1 MALEFNADKEILKSS
16 SLKIKNDNSLNL
28 RLGGG
33 ADEKSAMFAQLSQ
46 DVDKLVRVGINTV
59 NPQYELDIEGQI
71 RTTTSIISDTARINN
86 LDIDTIVNPQL
97 NLKAPNLQS
106 FVDPETGSTFFPTA
120 ETPAFDDDSNKVA
133 TTNFVYN
140 IATNDVGG
148 RIYVSEQI
156 GNDDFDGRSAT
167 KPVRTIK
174 KAAQIAGTTPDKETL
189 IVAGGDYLEDNPISI
204 PDKCSVVGDNIRLC
218 IIRPQNPNKHMFKN
232 QNENYMIGVT
242 FRDKI
247 EVVDGFEK
255 PVGTWDYAY
264 VFDDKQRMYYD
275 KTLGGQFGREF
286 PIGYQ
291 IFGEGIFQ
299 VQFDRAST
307 NDPVFEVGDEIVG
320 VATGGRAIIREVSF
334 GLPDSLNVA
343 DQTSV
348 DKGFITVD
356 TVRGALE
363 QGDTFR
369 YTPVPAVGA
378 IRWTPET
385 AYTLGQQVFTDNV
398 LYDVSVAGTSGS
410 SEPSHQSGAA
420 LNGTVELS
428 FNTSIPQY
436 QFVATNIK
444 SLRPEGEVT
453 EHVTDHPN
461 YLIEN
466 CYYDSAY
473 PDWLFFRT
481 QNYHTFEEGQ
491 WVEFTD
497 LPSSGAGGDL
507 NRFNGRQYVTK
518 RVEEVD
524 GFSKVFAVFKDTPS
538 QLGSQAVPFSLTV
551 YGAVVT
557 SSDNYVKFSLLNSPF
572 KFDESERV
580 GHRFLDGA
588 DLIRRNK
595 EFIADE
601 AVIRTKAKY
610 SSLIIPNEDQCKT
623 DVKHLL
629 NAVQYD
635 LSHGGNAATLEA
647 ANYYK
652 EGNAL
657 LHISGQLTETRYAFE
672 QARELAVLAIRNRIQ
687 RFNGANL
694 TAISA
699 SLGGTVNAVQ
709 WVNTQFI
716 AVGNSGLLAT
726 SPDGQTWT
734 IQTNPIS
741 GADYNDIIWNGNTTV
756 VIGGAGGQGVVIT
769 STTGANWAIAEN
781 ALGSATIQTIAW
793 DDNEQ
798 WVGFGGTQ
806 WFSSDNGQEWTARG
820 SFVPVNGSGTHT
832 VVDVIWD
839 YKNTQF
845 VAVGSG
851 GSAYTSSDGVVWT
864 ERTTTATTFS
874 GITANEDILIAA
886 SGDLIYTSTDGQTWT
901 LGIAAEFVGDRY
913 ADARDLILANKQ
925 MIAEIAVNKM
935 LANNPGF
942 SIPTGNQACKD
953 DVMDFLEAMT
963 LNLQYGGNDR
973 VYDAANLYVTGAHV
987 SGEED
992 ESVEVFGY
1000 VETLAIQAMRNE
1012 PFNTSDVQNYASGL
1026 LQSFDNNVTIDSNSP
1041 YCTNVANAITTYM
1054 QILYGAIGTTG
1065 SPGNLTAVT
1074 RTPAG
1079 KNNNEL
1085 YHDGYQF
1092 WLSTDDGILN
1102 SYDGRRW
1109 FEVANTAGINFTVLG
1124 SSYDAFVSF
1133 ATATSKFYYSTT
1145 LVNAGTSTETTFRD
1159 TTISNTYEANRD
1171 YVCANVTSAI
1181 YTYFDIIDTVISGG
1195 TAPDRILPEKS
1206 FEDNGTKFVT
1216 FARNFLDLP
1225 IIEASPYIFNS
1236 SVISFLGGSGCEI
1249 DGAKVADPNVIRP
1262 GLPPQG
1268 KSMVAAAFTIISFGG
1283 VGYRVINDGY
1293 TQLVSVFCIFTYDGC
1308 VVESGG
1314 YASLT
1319 NSASNFGIFSL
1330 RATGFRENAYSFDI
1344 GKVDDVTFDLIGVP
1358 TFDISQLNSE
1368 PREHYIIKVDGI
1380 KPVLRSGNNN
1390 PEYFI
1395 DAVIQATNTDALV
1408 QADAQMYLIGN
1419 ENRYTDAAVL
1429 IENNKKYIAEEAF
1442 YTVLYSNVYSF
1453 QANYAKCIRDT
1464 ELIVQAI
1471 ADDIRDD
1478 GNAFTWD
1485 AGKSYIENN
1494 TVAHI
1499 TGYAAGTK
1507 AVFDEAVSL
1516 CKKAINNQLRE
1527 IGTTL
1532 TGAETTAGYYV
1543 AQYTTVAPYIDL
1555 AVIHDV
1561 SSPAGAVGTASDLYS
1576 TSDCANVQ
1584 AAIDTL
1590 NTLIDEILD
1599 NPTVT
1604 TPLPSGAV
1612 RDNGQFLLDNS
1623 TRYKLLNH
1631 PINLHRPS
1639 ICNSSSHTWEF
1650 SGSGVD
1656 YNALPQNGGKR
1667 GSEDTA
1673 DYEQVSQQNGRVY
1686 ASGTD
1691 ELGNFKVGYFANIE
1705 NRTGNIT
1712 FGGTVEIEEVAFLKI
1727 KGGDIEIVGF
1737 SGDEKLGD
1745 ITLGST
1751 ELNSDRILAT
1761 QASIREYITNNYG
1774 NYKNKPYGTTPSPGN
1789 LVQLDSTGRINIDQ
1803 IPALRPFNV
1812 FTVAD
1817 LQARLDLEGA
1827 LAGDIVI
1834 QLAPNNI
1841 SYILNNDTYA
1851 QILEFTPD
1859 ASYTFSVNDVVSGS
1873 PSTAQGTVIEYTHG
1887 ELSPNVSIISGGNS
1901 YTTAPTITVGIEYAN
1916 NTVYTAGQQIAN
1928 GGNLYTVATNGT
1940 SATSGSGPSHT
1951 SGTQTDGTVDFEY
1964 VGTQATVTAQIDNNR
1979 VSVINVTNR
1988 GSGYTSVPVLNID
2001 NTGTGGTGAS
2011 ATVSIRSRLHVTLIG
2026 NVKFAVADDIQDFSG
2041 TPQTVAVTNVVN
2053 TSGQLESNWV
2063 QLTSTNIDAGSIT
2076 TGIINPA
2083 RLANITSNYPASS
2096 NTYLRGDSKFVP
2108 VVSSIRKNA
2117 AETPLVISSSNQR
2130 STYIGSVEII
2140 DGGENYGISTLGG
2153 GTGTL
2158 QSQQVV
2164 GGAGEG
2170 FLADFTVSDGAVKSI
2185 AVTNGGTGYR
2195 LVVDENVT
2203 PVVFAEEPPTVI
2215 FKDGNGNVL
2224 VNVVAK
2230 AITTNG
2236 SVTEIRILDGGSGFT
2251 SAPNI
2256 EFTGVGNSAAAT
2268 ATIADGVISR
2278 VAVVEGGLNYNADF
2292 SITTLPA
2299 AITNPN
2305 GDDDADLEAKV
2316 ADTSKIFNDITIDIK
2331 RGDNLTIAGDD
2342 FSNLGVWRFYKEQW
2356 NFGPDGA
2363 ITLKEGA
2370 GSGLDADQLDGEDK
2384 EFYTD
2389 ASNIDAGTLGP
2400 DYLSGEYIIDITG
2413 QAGTALNLTI
2423 SDVRQQTL
2431 APSNAPL
2438 GTSAAWKKNTDDGLL
2453 DGGTDHTKY
2462 TTRRGIG
2469 TGTTFDG
2476 YAITQFAFT
2485 DNNNQWIRGHGGNF
2499 VGSIAITKSGNGYT
2513 PGEYKAVELG
2523 GGEGHGL
2530 KANITVGTNGKITS
2544 VIIVD
2549 TGYGYNLTGNAP
2561 PTFTCVLPTNIFGVD
2576 NGRQYDSGWVRWASG
2591 QSYNIGQ
2598 KVYVPETIGF
2608 GRLYDVVT
2616 AGTSGTQ
2623 EPSHTSGTAQATSG
2637 TAVYDYAG
2645 SLGAELTATLAT
2657 VSANQW
2663 SSWYKLWSSGNDG
2676 AGSDLDA
2683 GFLRGK
2689 SDTFLRSGTNMN
2701 YGYLSNRRL
2710 PGNLSPKSITDS
2722 VSITRFNPN
2731 VQINNGSIY
2740 EFIIDNL
2747 LLTADDLQMLDTGS
2761 SSANALGQTFFTLN
2775 LYTDTNVN
2783 QGTINILDVVPEY
2796 EANYVWEVGYSA
2808 VTAVDFDPETLY
2820 TQGQLV
2826 YSIIAGTLGEDVY
2839 LYEVTTA
2846 GESGTVSL
2854 SHTSGT
2860 VTNGTAAFRFVS
2872 TGIPPSRE
2880 VQYNNNIYNTDEF
2893 IRTPKV
2899 YDNNLVLGIGTL
2911 VIANQNLYEVTTA
2924 GTTSSSGNGPSHNTG
2939 TATDGSVGFTYVS
2952 PRPNIIPIHGPADGS
2967 QNGVTWLRSSQLS
2980 HTRVTAELI
2989 SGILNNTVVKFG
3001 TAVEPATYFPIADF
3015 GITSSNAY
3023 SINKH
3028 KLHTDGTGNPVITLG
3043 NESEARSGQIRFNSS
3058 GNAFTLPSGD
3068 PNPDGYDV
3076 RIIATGGT
3084 STVGTGTINFQA
3096 NAAQVNGNNIW
3107 HAGNITFGVGI
3118 DSVNQVYDTG
3128 ANSKGV
3134 IRDSNG
3140 NIGFNYAYGDLI
3152 GSASEN
3158 LPLSGGTLTGQLK
3171 QQVTDSTAWS
3181 ASVTG
3186 QYSYEPYPQEL
3197 AVYNTEAGNS
3207 STFAGLWLQ
3216 AGRASDGARISS
3228 ARIAAVKAG
3237 DYQTDLVFG
3246 VRDTTFYERV
3256 RIRYN
3261 GNVGIGVTAANI
3273 TSKLTVNASGGAGWN
3288 QAASGAGVLFKNFDV
3303 DSGYPSFLT
3312 LDNAFDRDIGMAFA
3326 RQGTTRWVLF
3336 NDGAS
3341 SPNDIFRIT
3350 NSNGD
3355 YVFSMYQRSD
3365 AADVTTSRV
3374 GMYTGTNVPTHTL
3387 TVNGTFSAKS
3397 KSFLI
3402 DHPTKENYKL
3412 QHGSLEGP
3420 EHGVYVRG
3428 RVTDGVITLPDYWL
3442 QLVDE
3447 DTITV
3452 QLTAIGDSGNR
3463 WVIDVADNKVTTGG
3477 GAAFYFVQAERKDV
3491 PKMEVEMEI
3500 KEVQE

>member
-1 MALEFNADKEILKSS
+1 MALEFNADKEILKSN
-16 SLKIKNDNSLNL
+16 SLKIKNDTSLNL

-33 ADEKSAMFAQLSQ
+33 ADEKSALYAQLSQ
-46 DVDKLVRVGINTV
+46 DVDKLVRVGINTGT
-59 NPQYELDIEGQI
+59 PQYELDVEGQI
-71 RTTTSIISDTARINN
+71 RTTTSIISDTAKINN
-86 LDIDTIVNPQL
+86 LDIDTIVNAKL

-106 FVDPETGSTFFPTA
+106 FVDPETGDTFFPTS
-120 ETPAFDDDSNKVA
+120 ETAAFDDDSNKVA
-133 TTNFVYN
+133 TTKFVYN

-174 KAAQIAGTTPDKETL
+174 RGAQIAGTTPDKETL

-264 VFDDKQRMYYD
+264 VFDDKQRIYYD

-291 IFGEGIFQ
+291 IFGEGIFRI
-299 VQFDRAST
+299 QFDRASQ
-307 NDPVFEVGDEIVG
+307 NDPAFEVGDEIVG
-320 VATGGRAIIREVSF
+320 TATGGRALITEISY
-334 GLPDSLNVA
+334 GLPDSLNEVE
-343 DQTSV
+343 QTTL

-363 QGDTFR
+363 QLDTFR
-369 YTPVPAVGA
+369 YTPIPAVGA
-378 IRWTPET
+378 IRWSPET
-385 AYTLGQQVFTDNV
+385 AYTLGQQVFTDNT
-398 LYDVSVAGTSGS
+398 LYDVSIAGTSGT

-436 QFVATNIK
+436 QFTASNIR
-444 SLRPEGEVT
+444 SLRPEGEVVQ
-453 EHVTDHPN
+453 HVTDHPN

-466 CYYDSAY
+466 CWFDSAD
-473 PDWLFFRT
+473 PDWLYFRT
-481 QNYHTFEEGQ
+481 QQYHTFEEGQ

-497 LPSSGAGGDL
+497 LPSAGAAGDL

-518 RVEEVD
+518 RVEEID

-538 QLGSQAVPFSLTV
+538 ELGSKAVPFSLTV

-557 SSDNYVKFSLLNSPF
+557 SSDNYVRFSLLNSPF
-572 KFDESERV
+572 KFEESEVV

-588 DLIRRNK
+588 DLIRRNR

-601 AVIRTKAKY
+601 AVIRTKAKFPG
-610 SSLIIPNEDQCKT
+610 LIIPSEDQCKT
-623 DVKHLL
+623 DIKHVL

-635 LSHGGNAATLEA
+635 LSHGGNAATIEA
-647 ANYYK
+647 ARNYY

-657 LHISGQLTETRYAFE
+657 IHISGQLQETRYAFE
-672 QARELAVLAIRNRIQ
+672 QAREMAVLAIRNRIQ
-687 RFNGANL
+687 YLNGANL
-694 TAISA
+694 TAISN
-699 SLGGTVNAVQ
+699 SLGGTINAVQ

-716 AVGNSGLLAT
+716 ACGDGGLLAT
-726 SPDGQTWT
+726 SPDGEVWT
-734 IQTNPIS
+734 TQTNPLP
-741 GADYNDIIWNGNTTV
+741 GADYKDIVWNGVTTV
-756 VIGGAGGQGVVIT
+756 VIGGASGQGVVIT
-769 STTGANWAIAEN
+769 TNNGVNWAVAESG
-781 ALGSATIQTIAW
+781 LGSAIIETIAW
-793 DDNEQ
+793 DDDQQ

-820 SFVPVNGSGTHT
+820 SFVPVNGSGTHN
-832 VVDVIWD
+832 VIDVIWD
-839 YKNTQF
+839 YKNSQF

-851 GSAYTSSDGVVWT
+851 GSAYTSSDGVTWT
-864 ERTTTATTFS
+864 ERTTTATLFS
-874 GITANEDILIAA
+874 GITGNEDILIAA
-886 SGDLIYTSTDGQTWT
+886 SGTVIYKSTDGVNWE
-901 LGIAAEFVGDRY
+901 LGVAGELVSDRY
-913 ADARDLILANKQ
+913 ADAADLILANKQ
-925 MIAEIAVNKM
+925 IIAEIAVNKM

-953 DVMDFLEAMT
+953 DVIDFLEAMIID
-963 LNLQYGGNDR
+963 LQYGGNDQT
-973 VYDAANLYVTGAHV
+973 YDAANLYVNGSHIQ
-987 SGEED
+987 GEED

-1000 VETLAIQAMRNE
+1000 AESLAIAAMRNE
-1012 PFNTSDVQNYASGL
+1012 EFPLSDVQNYASGL
-1026 LQSFDNNVTIDSNSP
+1026 LQNFDNTIIVDTNSP
-1041 YCTNVANAITTYM
+1041 YCANVASAISTLFDILTT
-1054 QILYGAIGTTG
+1054 AIGTTG
-1065 SPGNLTAVT
+1065 SPGDLSTVT
-1074 RTPAG
+1074 RTPSG
-1079 KNNNEL
+1079 YTNNEL

-1092 WLSTDDGILN
+1092 WISTDNGILR
-1102 SYDGRRW
+1102 SYDGRKW
-1109 FEVANTAGINFTVLG
+1109 LEIANTAGINFTALG
-1124 SSYDAFVSF
+1124 SSYDAFISF
-1133 ATATSKFYYSTT
+1133 GPATSKFYFSTS
-1145 LVNAGTSTETTFRD
+1145 LVNDGTSTQTTFRD

-1171 YVCANVTSAI
+1171 FVCANVTSAI
-1181 YTYFDIIDTVISGG
+1181 YTYFGIIDTVISGG
-1195 TAPDRILPEKS
+1195 PVPDEVLPEKS
-1206 FEDNGTKFVT
+1206 FTDNKTKFVT

-1249 DGAKVADPNVIRP
+1249 DGAKIADPNVIRP

-1283 VGYRVINDGY
+1283 VGYRVVNDGY
-1293 TQLVSVFCIFTYDGC
+1293 TQLVSVFCIFTFDGC
-1308 VVESGG
+1308 IVETGG

-1319 NSASNFGIFSL
+1319 NSASNFGIFAL
-1330 RATGFRENAYSFDI
+1330 RANGYREQAYSFDI
-1344 GKVDDVTFDLIGVP
+1344 GTVKDVTFDLIGTP
-1358 TFDISQLNSE
+1358 TFEIENLNSE
-1368 PREHYIIKVDGI
+1368 PREHYVIKIDGI
-1380 KPVLRSGNNN
+1380 KSVLKPTND

-1395 DAVIQATNTDALV
+1395 DAVIQATGTEALV
-1408 QADAQMYLIGN
+1408 QADQQMFLIGN

-1429 IENNKKYIAEEAF
+1429 IENNKQYIAQEAF
-1442 YTVLYSNVYSF
+1442 YTELYKNIHSF

-1485 AGKSYIENN
+1485 AGKAYIENSG
-1494 TVAHI
+1494 VAHI
-1499 TGYAAGTK
+1499 IGYTAGTK
-1507 AVFDEAVSL
+1507 AVFDEAVIL

-1527 IGTTL
+1527 FNTTL
-1532 TGAETTAGYYV
+1532 TVDEENAGYHV
-1543 AQYTTVAPYIDL
+1543 AQYTTVKPYIDL
-1555 AVIHDV
+1555 LVIHDV
-1561 SSPAGAVGTASDLYS
+1561 SSPAGEVGTSSDLYS
-1576 TSDCANVQ
+1576 TADCANVQ

-1590 NTLIDEILD
+1590 NALIDEILD
-1599 NPTVT
+1599 NPISENI
-1604 TPLPSGAV
+1604 LPSGAT
-1612 RDNGQFLLDNS
+1612 RNNGQFTLDNNS
-1623 TRYKLLNH
+1623 RYKLLNH

-1650 SGSGVD
+1650 AGSGID

-1667 GSEDTA
+1667 GSEDTK
-1673 DYEQVSQQNGRVY
+1673 DYEQVSQVNGRVY

-1727 KGGDIEIVGF
+1727 KGGDLEIVGF

-1745 ITLGST
+1745 VTLGST
-1751 ELNSDRILAT
+1751 EQRSDRILAT
-1761 QASIREYITNNYG
+1761 QSSIREYITNNYG

-1789 LVQLDSTGRINIDQ
+1789 LVQLGSDGRINIDQ

-1812 FTVAD
+1812 FTVED
-1817 LQARLDLEGA
+1817 LAARLALEGA
-1827 LAGDIVI
+1827 LAGDIAI
-1834 QLAPNNI
+1834 QLLPNNI

-1859 ASYTFSVNDVVSGS
+1859 DTYVFSQGDVISGS
-1873 PSTAQGTVIEYTHG
+1873 PTNAQGIVSYYIHG
-1887 ELSPNVSIISGGNS
+1887 ELNPNISIISGGS
-1901 YTTAPTITVGIEYAN
+1901 AYTSAPTCTIGTEYTN

-1928 GGNLYTVATNGT
+1928 GGNLYNVTSNGT
-1940 SATSGSGPSHT
+1940 TATSGSGPTHT
-1951 SGTQTDGTVDFEY
+1951 SGTVTDGTVDFLY
-1964 VGTQATVTAQIDNNR
+1964 VGTQATCTIQIDNNR
-1979 VSVINVTNR
+1979 VSLITITNR
-1988 GSGYTSVPVLNID
+1988 GSGYTTAPTFTFD
-2001 NTGTGGTGAS
+2001 NTGTGGTGANAS
-2011 ATVSIRSRLHVTLIG
+2011 STIRSRLEVILIG
-2026 NVKFAVADDIQDFSG
+2026 NIKFAAQDTITDFSG
-2041 TPQTVAVTNVVN
+2041 SPQTITVGNVVN
-2053 TSGQLESNWV
+2053 TSGQLENNWV
-2063 QLTSTNIDAGSIT
+2063 QLSSTNIDAGSIT
-2076 TGIINPA
+2076 SGVINPG
-2083 RLANITSNYPASS
+2083 RLANITSNYPANS

-2108 VVSSIRKNA
+2108 AVSSLRVNNKD
-2117 AETPLVISSSNQR
+2117 TPLIISSSNQR
-2130 STYIGSVEII
+2130 NSYIDGVEII
-2140 DGGENYGISTLGG
+2140 GGGENYSIAGL

-2164 GGAGEG
+2164 GGSPGEG
-2170 FLADFTVSDGAVKSI
+2170 FLANFTVSDGAVKSI

-2195 LVVDENVT
+2195 LVVDENVS

-2215 FKDGNGNVL
+2215 FEDSNGNVV

-2236 SVTEIRILDGGSGFT
+2236 VVTEIRILDGGSGFT
-2251 SAPNI
+2251 SPPNI
-2256 EFTGVGNSAAAT
+2256 RFTGVGNSAAAT
-2268 ATIADGVISR
+2268 ATIGDGVISR
-2278 VAVVEGGLNYNADF
+2278 ISVVEGGLNYTGDF

-2299 AITNPN
+2299 AITNPV
-2305 GDDDADLEAKV
+2305 GDDDAVIEAKLATV
-2316 ADTSKIFNDITIDIK
+2316 SKIFNDITFEIK

-2356 NFGPDGA
+2356 TFGPDGA
-2363 ITLKEGA
+2363 LTLKEGA
-2370 GSGLDADQLDGEDK
+2370 GSGLDADTLDGQQK
-2384 EFYTD
+2384 EFYLD
-2389 ASNIDAGTLGP
+2389 ATNIDAGTLGP

-2413 QAGTALNLTI
+2413 QSGRSLNLSI

-2438 GTSAAWKKNTDDGLL
+2438 GTGASWKKNTDDGLN
-2453 DGGTDHTKY
+2453 DGGTDHTIY

-2476 YAITQFAFT
+2476 YAITQYAFV
-2485 DNNNQWIRGHGGNF
+2485 DNNSQWIRGSGGNF
-2499 VGSIAITKSGNGYT
+2499 VGSIAISKAGNGYT
-2513 PGEYKAVELG
+2513 PGIYKAVPLG
-2523 GGEGHGL
+2523 GGEGYGL
-2530 KANITVGTNGKITS
+2530 EADITVGTNGKITN
-2544 VIIVD
+2544 VTITN

-2561 PTFTCVLPTNIFGVD
+2561 PTFTCVLPQNIFGVD
-2576 NGRQYDSGWVRWASG
+2576 NGRQYDSGYIRWSSG
-2591 QSYNIGQ
+2591 ASYNIGN
-2598 KVYVPETIGF
+2598 KVYVAETIGF

-2616 AGTSGTQ
+2616 AGTAGTQ
-2623 EPSHTSGTAQATSG
+2623 EPSHTSGTAQAVSG
-2637 TAVYDYAG
+2637 TAVFDYAG
-2645 SLGAELTATLAT
+2645 SLAAELTATVST
-2657 VSANQW
+2657 VNSNQW

-2676 AGSDLDA
+2676 AGSNLDA

-2689 SDTFLRSGTNMN
+2689 SDTFLQSATNVN

-2710 PGNLSPKSITDS
+2710 PANLSPKSITDS
-2722 VSITRFNPN
+2722 VRVTRFNPN
-2731 VQINNGSIY
+2731 IQINNGSIY
-2740 EFIIDNL
+2740 EFTVDNL
-2747 LLTADDLQMLDTGS
+2747 LFTYDDFQMLDTGF
-2761 SSANALGQTFFTLN
+2761 SSANLNGDTFFTIN
-2775 LYTDTNVN
+2775 LYTENNVN
-2783 QGTINILDVVPEY
+2783 QGTINVIDVNPIY
-2796 EANYVWEVGYSA
+2796 EAEYVWEFGYYNTA
-2808 VTAVDFDPETLY
+2808 AVDFDPETVY
-2820 TQGQLV
+2820 QVGQLI

-2839 LYEVTTA
+2839 LYEVVTA

-2854 SHTSGT
+2854 NHTSGT
-2860 VTNGTAAFRFVS
+2860 VANGTAEFRFVS

-2893 IRTPKV
+2893 IVTPKT
-2899 YDNNLVLGIGTL
+2899 YDNNLVLGVGTL
-2911 VIANQNLYEVTTA
+2911 VIANQNLYRVTTA
-2924 GTTSSSGNGPSHNTG
+2924 GTTSASGGGPSHNTG
-2939 TATDGSVGFTYVS
+2939 VATDGSVGFTYVS
-2952 PRPNIIPIHGPADGS
+2952 PRPNIIPIHGPNDGS
-2967 QNGVTWLRSSQLS
+2967 QNGTTWFRSSQLS
-2980 HTRVTAELI
+2980 HTKVTAELI
-2989 SGILNNTVVKFG
+2989 SGILNETVVKFG

-3015 GITSSNAY
+3015 GITSEDKY

-3028 KLHTDGTGNPVITLG
+3028 RLYADGSGNPVVTLG
-3043 NESEARSGQIRFNSS
+3043 NESQSSSGQIRFLTS

-3068 PNPDGYDV
+3068 PNLNGYDV
-3076 RIIATGGT
+3076 RILASGGT
-3084 STVGTGTINFQA
+3084 STVGTGTLNFQA

-3118 DSVNQVYDTG
+3118 DGVNQTYDTG

-3140 NIGFNYAYGDLI
+3140 DIGFRFAYGDLL
-3152 GSASEN
+3152 GLASEN
-3158 LPLSGGTLTGQLK
+3158 LPLSGGTITGPLK
-3171 QQVTDSTAWS
+3171 QQITDTTAWS
-3181 ASVTG
+3181 SSITG
-3186 QYSYEPYPQEL
+3186 QYSYEPYPHEL
-3197 AVYNTEAGNS
+3197 GIFNAEAGNS
-3207 STFAGLWLQ
+3207 STFTSLFLQ
-3216 AGRASDGARISS
+3216 AGRASDGARMSS
-3228 ARIAAVKAG
+3228 ARITAVKAG

-3246 VRDTTFYERV
+3246 LRDTTFYERV

-3273 TSKLTVNASGGAGWN
+3273 TSKLTVNATGGAGWN
-3288 QAASGAGVLFKNFDV
+3288 QPSSGAGILFKNFDV
-3303 DSGYPSFLT
+3303 DGGYPSFLT
-3312 LDNAFDRDIGMAFA
+3312 LDNAFDRDIGMAFG
-3326 RQGTTRWVLF
+3326 RQGTNRWVLL
-3336 NDGAS
+3336 NDAANT
-3341 SPNDIFRIT
+3341 PNDVFRIA